1 MNERDLPNLLGLFRI
16 VTTPVL
22 VILIVVGAPWADIA
36 AALLLLA
43 MAISDIVDGRIARKL
58 QVVSALGVFLDTI
71 SDKIF
76 VAGALLPMVER
87 GLLPAWLAVIVIVRE
102 FAVSGLRSFAAAS
115 GVVISARSWGKQKLV
130 FTVTAI
136 IWCLINAAAI
146 ATPGIPQ
153 PLLLLTSL
161 WPVPMALA
169 LIWTIGSGVEY
180 FWKARELLRSALPGR
195 LPMDE

>member
-1 MNERDLPNLLGLFRI
+1 LNQRDLPNLLGVFRI
-16 VTTPVL
+16 VTTPLL
-22 VILIVVGAPWADIA
+22 VILITVAAPWADIA
-36 AALLLLA
+36 AAVLLLA
-43 MAISDIVDGRIARKL
+43 MAISDIIDGRIARKL

-76 VAGALLPMVER
+76 VAGALIPMVER

-102 FAVSGLRSFAAAS
+102 FAVSGLRSFAASA
-115 GVVISARSWGKQKLV
+115 GVVISARSWGKQKLI

-136 IWCLINAAAI
+136 IWRLIDAAAI
-146 ATPGIPQ
+146 VTPGIPE

-161 WPVPMALA
+161 WPIPIALA

-180 FWKARELLRSALPGR
+180 FWKARALLQAAFPGR
-195 LPMDE
+195 SSTEE